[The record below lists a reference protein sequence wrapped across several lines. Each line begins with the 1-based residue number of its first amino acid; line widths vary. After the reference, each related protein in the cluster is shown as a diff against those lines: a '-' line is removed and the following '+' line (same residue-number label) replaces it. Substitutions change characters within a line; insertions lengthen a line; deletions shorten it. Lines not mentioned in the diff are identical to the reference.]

1 LDTPELR
8 ASIYQFMVY
17 VPGGVASVFF
27 GIWLSDHGIPA
38 DQIGIINALPTL
50 CLLLLNIIVGRIADR
65 ADDWRTALIVISLL
79 SALAPLPLYFV
90 SEFWGILLIW
100 ALCATSNGLVAPVID
115 AATVRMTRRNGTD
128 FGTIRAWA
136 TVGYVFAAA
145 GLGLFLNTLGSGAF
159 VTLYVLTVVL
169 RAALAFIL
177 PRFRAPA
184 PQVTLAN
191 TPGAVAAE
199 PSRLRDSLQLWFVL
213 PLLAFALVN
222 SSNALIGSF
231 AALLWHENGIPSY
244 FLGPLLGIAA
254 VGEAILMF
262 AWRRF
267 GGRVTAR
274 NMILV
279 ASLAGLLR
287 FTIMAFNPPVELLF
301 FTQLLHAFS
310 FGMGYFG
317 VVHFIANW
325 TNEAN
330 AAEAQ
335 GFANMLNMGAAMTAL
350 ILFGFLFEFFGS
362 YAFFYSTITSVLAI
376 ACILVSLRLKRPGTR
391 IDGRQARRLLNRPG
405 SAGVGSWHRVSPER
419 SLPSAGVCGRSVLSG
434 RWFGRRQGLGG
445 LSQGAP

>member
-1 LDTPELR
+1 MSSALSRLGSPELR

-17 VPGGVASVFF
+17 VPGGVASVFL
-27 GIWLSDHGIPA
+27 GIWLSEHGIPA
-38 DQIGIINALPTL
+38 DQIGIINALPTF

-65 ADDWRTALIVISLL
+65 ADDWRSALIVISLA

-90 SEFWGILLIW
+90 SEFWGILLVW

-128 FGTIRAWA
+128 FGAVRAWA

-145 GLGLFLNTLGSGAF
+145 GLGLLLNVLGSGAF
-159 VTLYVLTVVL
+159 ITLYVVTAVA
-169 RAALAFIL
+169 RAVLAFVL

-184 PQVTLAN
+184 PQATLAN
-191 TPGAVAAE
+191 IAPDNPAQL
-199 PSRLRDSLQLWFVL
+199 SRLRDSLQLWFVL

-222 SSNALIGSF
+222 SSNALIGGF
-231 AALLWHENGIPSY
+231 ATLLWHENGVPSY

-279 ASLAGLLR
+279 CAMAGLLR

-301 FTQLLHAFS
+301 LTQMLHAFS

-335 GFANMLNMGAAMTAL
+335 GFANMLNMGASMLAL
-350 ILFGFLFEFFGS
+350 IVFGVLVEHFGS
-362 YAFFYSTITSVLAI
+362 YAFFYSTVTALLAI
-376 ACILVSLRLKRPGTR
+376 ACVLVSLRIRPPK
-391 IDGRQARRLLNRPG
+391 DAR
-405 SAGVGSWHRVSPER
+405 
-419 SLPSAGVCGRSVLSG
+419 
-434 RWFGRRQGLGG
+434 
-445 LSQGAP
+445 

>member
-1 LDTPELR
+1 MPSALSRLDSPELR
-8 ASIYQFMVY
+8 ASIYQFTVY
-17 VPGGVASVFF
+17 IPGGVASVFF
-27 GIWLSDHGIPA
+27 GIWLSEHGLPA
-38 DQIGIINALPTL
+38 DQIGLINALPTL

-65 ADDWRTALIVISLL
+65 ADDWRTALIVISLA

-90 SEFWGILLIW
+90 SEFWGILLVW

-128 FGTIRAWA
+128 FGAVRAWA

-145 GLGLFLNTLGSGAF
+145 GIGLLLNVLGSGAF
-159 VTLYVLTVVL
+159 VSLYVITVVA
-169 RAALAFIL
+169 RAALAYLL

-184 PQVTLAN
+184 PKLTLAN
-191 TPGAVAAE
+191 APGIAE
-199 PSRLRDSLQLWFVL
+199 PRSRLRDSLQPWFVL

-222 SSNALIGSF
+222 SSNAVIGSF
-231 AALLWHENGIPSY
+231 GALLWHENGIPSY

-274 NMILV
+274 NMIL
-279 ASLAGLLR
+279 AAAIAGLIR
-287 FTIMAFNPPVELLF
+287 FTIMAFNPPVEVLF
-301 FTQLLHAFS
+301 VTQTLHAFS

-335 GFANMLNMGAAMTAL
+335 GFANMLNMGAAMLAL
-350 ILFGFLFEFFGS
+350 IVFGILVEHFGS
-362 YAFFYSTITSVLAI
+362 YAFFYSTITASAAIGCVLA
-376 ACILVSLRLKRPGTR
+376 SLRLKPPK
-391 IDGRQARRLLNRPG
+391 DAQ
-405 SAGVGSWHRVSPER
+405 
-419 SLPSAGVCGRSVLSG
+419 
-434 RWFGRRQGLGG
+434 
-445 LSQGAP
+445 

>member
-1 LDTPELR
+1 MPSALSRSASPELR
-8 ASIYQFMVY
+8 ASIYQFTVY
-17 VPGGVASVFF
+17 IPGGVASVFL
-27 GIWLSDHGIPA
+27 GIWLSEHGLPA

-50 CLLLLNIIVGRIADR
+50 CLLMLNLVVGRIADK

-90 SEFWGILLIW
+90 SEFWGILLVW
-100 ALCATSNGLVAPVID
+100 ALCATSNGLIAPVID
-115 AATVRMTRRNGTD
+115 AATMRMTRRNGTD
-128 FGTIRAWA
+128 FGAVRAWA
-136 TVGYVFAAA
+136 TVGYVFAAG
-145 GLGLFLNTLGSGAF
+145 GLGLFLNMLGSGAF
-159 VTLYVLTVVL
+159 ITLYVATVVV
-169 RAALAFIL
+169 RAGLAYLL

-184 PQVTLAN
+184 LKATLAN
-191 TPGAVAAE
+191 VPGAE
-199 PSRLRDSLQLWFVL
+199 TKPSRLRDSLQLWFVL

-222 SSNALIGSF
+222 SSNAVLGGF
-231 AALLWHENGIPSY
+231 AALLWHENGIPNY

-279 ASLAGLLR
+279 AAVAGLVR
-287 FTIMAFNPPVELLF
+287 FTIMAFNPPVGVLF

-325 TNEAN
+325 TNEEN

-335 GFANMLNMGAAMTAL
+335 GFFNMLNMGAAMLAL
-350 ILFGFLFEFFGS
+350 IVFGVLVEHFGS
-362 YAFFYSTITSVLAI
+362 HAFFYSTFTALIAI
-376 ACILVSLRLKRPGTR
+376 GCVMVSLYLKPPK
-391 IDGRQARRLLNRPG
+391 DAR
-405 SAGVGSWHRVSPER
+405 
-419 SLPSAGVCGRSVLSG
+419 
-434 RWFGRRQGLGG
+434 
-445 LSQGAP
+445 

>member
-1 LDTPELR
+1 MTSAFSRLDTPELR
-8 ASIYQFMVY
+8 ASIYQFTVY
-17 VPGGVASVFF
+17 VPGGVASVFL
-27 GIWLSDHGIPA
+27 GIWLSEHGIPA

-65 ADDWRTALIVISLL
+65 ADDWRSALIVISLI

-90 SEFWGILLIW
+90 SEFWGILLVW

-128 FGTIRAWA
+128 FGAVRAWA
-136 TVGYVFAAA
+136 TIGYVFAAA
-145 GLGLFLNTLGSGAF
+145 GLGLLLNVLGSGAF
-159 VTLYVLTVVL
+159 VTLYVVTAVA
-169 RAALAFIL
+169 RAALAYVL

-184 PQVTLAN
+184 PAATLAN
-191 TPGAVAAE
+191 IAGTDPAQ

-213 PLLAFALVN
+213 PLVAFALVN

-274 NMILV
+274 NVILV
-279 ASLAGLLR
+279 CAMAGLLR
-287 FTIMAFNPPVELLF
+287 FTIMAFNPPVEVLF
-301 FTQLLHAFS
+301 FTQMLHAFS

-335 GFANMLNMGAAMTAL
+335 GFANMLNMGAAMLAL
-350 ILFGFLFEFFGS
+350 IVFGVLVEHFGS
-362 YAFFYSTITSVLAI
+362 YAFFYSTVTALMAI
-376 ACILVSLRLKRPGTR
+376 VCILVSLRLRPPKE
-391 IDGRQARRLLNRPG
+391 AR
-405 SAGVGSWHRVSPER
+405 
-419 SLPSAGVCGRSVLSG
+419 
-434 RWFGRRQGLGG
+434 
-445 LSQGAP
+445 

>member
-1 LDTPELR
+1 MSSRLSRLDTPELR
-8 ASIYQFMVY
+8 ASVYQFMVY
-17 VPGGVASVFF
+17 VPGGVASVFL
-27 GIWLSDHGIPA
+27 GIWLSEHGIPA
-38 DQIGIINALPTL
+38 DQIGLINALPTL
-50 CLLLLNIIVGRIADR
+50 CLLLLNLIVGRIADK
-65 ADDWRTALIVISLL
+65 ADDWRSALIVISLL

-90 SEFWGILLIW
+90 SEFWGILLVW

-128 FGTIRAWA
+128 FGAVRAWA
-136 TVGYVFAAA
+136 TVGYVFAAG
-145 GLGLFLNTLGSGAF
+145 GLGLLLNVLGPDAF
-159 VTLYVLTVVL
+159 VTLYVLTVVV
-169 RAALAFIL
+169 RAALAFVL

-184 PQVTLAN
+184 PKLTLAH
-191 TPGAVAAE
+191 TALGGVAQ
-199 PSRLRDSLQLWFVL
+199 PSRLRDSLQLCFVL
-213 PLLAFALVN
+213 PLLAFARVN
-222 SSNALIGSF
+222 SSNAVLGGF
-231 AALLWHENGIPSY
+231 AALLWLENGVPNY

-279 ASLAGLLR
+279 CALAGLLR

-335 GFANMLNMGAAMTAL
+335 GFANMLNMGAAMLAL
-350 ILFGFLFEFFGS
+350 IVFGVLFENYGS
-362 YAFFYSTITSVLAI
+362 YAFFFSTITSSLAVV
-376 ACILVSLRLKRPGTR
+376 CVLVSLRIRPPK
-391 IDGRQARRLLNRPG
+391 DAQ
-405 SAGVGSWHRVSPER
+405 
-419 SLPSAGVCGRSVLSG
+419 
-434 RWFGRRQGLGG
+434 
-445 LSQGAP
+445 

>member
-1 LDTPELR
+1 MPSVLSRWDTPELR
-8 ASIYQFMVY
+8 ATIYQFNVY
-17 VPGGVASVFF
+17 IPGGVASVFF
-27 GIWLSDHGIPA
+27 GIWLSEHGIPS

-50 CLLLLNIIVGRIADR
+50 CLLLLNIIVGRIADK
-65 ADDWRTALIVISLL
+65 ADDWRTALIYISFA

-90 SEFWGILLIW
+90 SEFWGILAIW

-128 FGTIRAWA
+128 FGAIRAWA

-145 GLGLFLNTLGSGAF
+145 GLGLLINTLGSGAF
-159 VTLYVLTVVL
+159 VTLYVATVVV
-169 RAALAFIL
+169 RAFLSLLL
-177 PRFRAPA
+177 PRFRAPS
-184 PQVTLAN
+184 QKITLAD
-191 TPGAVAAE
+191 AAPE
-199 PSRLRDSLQLWFVL
+199 IAAAPSRLKDSLKLWFVL

-231 AALLWHENGIPSY
+231 AALLWHDNGIPSY

-274 NMILV
+274 NMIMV
-279 ASLAGLLR
+279 AALAGLVR
-287 FTIMAFNPPVELLF
+287 FTIMAFNPPVEVLF

-335 GFANMLNMGAAMTAL
+335 GFANMLNMAAAMAAL
-350 ILFGFLFEFFGS
+350 IVFGVLVEHFGP
-362 YAFFYSTITSVLAI
+362 YAFFYSTLTSILAI
-376 ACILVSLRLKRPGTR
+376 GCVLWSLKLRPPK
-391 IDGRQARRLLNRPG
+391 AA
-405 SAGVGSWHRVSPER
+405 S
-419 SLPSAGVCGRSVLSG
+419 
-434 RWFGRRQGLGG
+434 
-445 LSQGAP
+445 

>member
-1 LDTPELR
+1 MPPALTRLDTPELR
-8 ASIYQFMVY
+8 ASIYQFTVY
-17 VPGGVASVFF
+17 LPGGVASVFL
-27 GIWLSDHGIPA
+27 GIWLSEHGIPA
-38 DQIGIINALPTL
+38 DQIGVINALPTL
-50 CLLLLNIIVGRIADR
+50 LLLLLNMIVGRVADR
-65 ADDWRTALIVISLL
+65 ADDWRTALIVISIA

-90 SEFWGILLIW
+90 SEFWGILLVW
-100 ALCATSNGLVAPVID
+100 AFCATSNGLVAPVID

-128 FGTIRAWA
+128 FGAVRAWA

-145 GLGLFLNTLGSGAF
+145 GLGLFLNVLGSGAF
-159 VTLYVLTVVL
+159 VTLYVATVVV

-184 PQVTLAN
+184 PKPTLA
-191 TPGAVAAE
+191 GVGGEVAP

-213 PLLAFALVN
+213 PLLAFSLVN
-222 SSNALIGSF
+222 SSNALIGGF
-231 AALLWHENGIPSY
+231 AALLWHENGVPSY

-279 ASLAGLLR
+279 CAMAGLLR
-287 FTIMAFNPPVELLF
+287 FTVMAFNPPVEVLF
-301 FTQLLHAFS
+301 LTQTLHAFS

-335 GFANMLNMGAAMTAL
+335 GFANMLNMGASMMAL
-350 ILFGFLFEFFGS
+350 IVFGVLVEHFGS
-362 YAFFYSTITSVLAI
+362 YAFFYSTVTALLAI
-376 ACILVSLRLKRPGTR
+376 ACVLVSLKLKPPKE
-391 IDGRQARRLLNRPG
+391 AR
-405 SAGVGSWHRVSPER
+405 
-419 SLPSAGVCGRSVLSG
+419 
-434 RWFGRRQGLGG
+434 
-445 LSQGAP
+445 

>member
-1 LDTPELR
+1 MPSALSRLGSPELR
-8 ASIYQFMVY
+8 ASIYQFAVY
-17 VPGGVASVFF
+17 VPGGVASVFL
-27 GIWLSDHGIPA
+27 GIWLSEHGIPS

-65 ADDWRTALIVISLL
+65 ADDWRTALIIISLA

-90 SEFWGILLIW
+90 SEFWGILLVW
-100 ALCATSNGLVAPVID
+100 AFCATSNGLVAPVID

-128 FGTIRAWA
+128 FGAVRAWA

-145 GLGLFLNTLGSGAF
+145 GLGLLLNVLGSGAF
-159 VTLYVLTVVL
+159 VTLYVVTAVA
-169 RAALAFIL
+169 RAGLAYIL

-184 PQVTLAN
+184 PEATLAN
-191 TPGAVAAE
+191 IAPDSVAQ

-222 SSNALIGSF
+222 SSNALIGGF
-231 AALLWHENGIPSY
+231 ATLLWHENGIPSY

-279 ASLAGLLR
+279 CAMAGLLR

-301 FTQLLHAFS
+301 LTQMLHAFS

-335 GFANMLNMGAAMTAL
+335 GFANMLNMGASMLAL
-350 ILFGFLFEFFGS
+350 IIFGVLVEHFGS
-362 YAFFYSTITSVLAI
+362 YAFFYSTVTALLAI
-376 ACILVSLRLKRPGTR
+376 VCVLVSLRIRPPKDVR
-391 IDGRQARRLLNRPG
+391 
-405 SAGVGSWHRVSPER
+405 
-419 SLPSAGVCGRSVLSG
+419 
-434 RWFGRRQGLGG
+434 
-445 LSQGAP
+445 

>member
-1 LDTPELR
+1 MPPVFSRLDTPELR

-17 VPGGVASVFF
+17 VPGGVASVFL
-27 GIWLSDHGIPA
+27 GIWLNEHGVPA

-50 CLLLLNIIVGRIADR
+50 LLLLLNIIVGRIADR

-90 SEFWGILLIW
+90 SEFWGILLVW
-100 ALCATSNGLVAPVID
+100 ALCATSNGLVAPIID
-115 AATVRMTRRNGTD
+115 AASVRMTRRNGTD
-128 FGTIRAWA
+128 FGTVRAWA

-145 GLGLFLNTLGSGAF
+145 GLGLLLNVLGSGAF
-159 VTLYVLTVVL
+159 VTLYVATVLL
-169 RAALAFIL
+169 RAAIAFIL

-184 PQVTLAN
+184 PEATLAN
-191 TPGAVAAE
+191 IPTGGDAA
-199 PSRLRDSLQLWFVL
+199 PSRLRDSLQVWFVL
-213 PLLAFALVN
+213 PLLAFSLVN

-279 ASLAGLLR
+279 CAVAGLLR
-287 FTIMAFNPPVELLF
+287 FTIMAFNPPVEILF
-301 FTQLLHAFS
+301 FTQMLHAFS

-335 GFANMLNMGAAMTAL
+335 GFANMLNMGASMLALIVFGVLVEHFGAYAFLYSTVTAL
-350 ILFGFLFEFFGS
+350 
-362 YAFFYSTITSVLAI
+362 AAI
-376 ACILVSLRLKRPGTR
+376 VCVIVSLRLRPPK
-391 IDGRQARRLLNRPG
+391 DA
-405 SAGVGSWHRVSPER
+405 H
-419 SLPSAGVCGRSVLSG
+419 
-434 RWFGRRQGLGG
+434 
-445 LSQGAP
+445 